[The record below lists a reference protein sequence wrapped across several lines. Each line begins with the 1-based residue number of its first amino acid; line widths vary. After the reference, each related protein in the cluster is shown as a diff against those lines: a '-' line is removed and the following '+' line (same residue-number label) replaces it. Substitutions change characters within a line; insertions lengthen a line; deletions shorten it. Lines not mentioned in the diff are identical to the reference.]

1 MSDILLCR
9 CKQGTSKSKA
19 KQSKWSEALTQHTQ
33 QFTTSLHCNF
43 TSICNRFCVR
53 SDILR
58 HRSWGVRFTVISHTV
73 PVVARIIIVPLWI
86 FMGRPKFSETA
97 SSSPFLFPRMTW
109 ITALVLFP
117 LMEWAVHLEV
127 AHEGSHLRT
136 LVPRKFSSFML
147 SKEEID

>member
-109 ITALVLFP
+109 IT
-117 LMEWAVHLEV
+117 H
-127 AHEGSHLRT
+127 R
-136 LVPRKFSSFML
+136 PRPFSSHGMGGSSRSRARRFPPSDL
-147 SKEEID
+147 SPEKVFVLHAQQRGD